1 MSCRSY
7 KKECCIFPLI
17 QPRKSAAIFSGVYTV
32 HGAWGWCKHFVR
44 FVLERRKK
52 LEMGWGVEDIQQ
64 AMLTIAQTNRV
75 CVCVSLSTFQ
85 CACVRVCQG
94 PSEVQGSL
102 QSHHSG
108 KWRENTKGTPGHK
121 SVCAPSLPLPLG
133 EVIPPSRTSSSL
145 PNFPLF
151 ALVLPSILFCGTGL
165 WLCDSHPV
173 TLCVCVLSSP
183 VSLLWANL
191 CQC

>member
-1 MSCRSY
+1 MLCHAEAIKRNVAFFLWFSRGSRRLFLAG
-7 KKECCIFPLI
+7 CIPCMVPGGDVNTLSDLYWRGGKNWRRGGGGGYTTGDVNNRTH
-17 QPRKSAAIFSGVYTV
+17 QP
-32 HGAWGWCKHFVR
+32 
-44 FVLERRKK
+44 
-52 LEMGWGVEDIQQ
+52 
-64 AMLTIAQTNRV
+64 
-75 CVCVSLSTFQ
+75 CVCVSINLPECM
-85 CACVRVCQG
+85 CACQG

-133 EVIPPSRTSSSL
+133 EVIPPSQTSSSL
-145 PNFPLF
+145 PNFPL
-151 ALVLPSILFCGTGL
+151 ALVLPSIFFCGTGL